1 MSEKKRIKELENI
14 IVKMWLSKKPLK
26 HTKLQYAEEPTVNWE
41 WYHNGFCKE
50 AAKIVK
56 ARAKK

>member
-1 MSEKKRIKELENI
+1 MTEKKRIKKLENI

-26 HTKLQYAEEPTVNWE
+26 HTKLQYAEEPTCNWE
-41 WYHNGFCKE
+41 SWHHGFCIE

-56 ARAKK
+56 ARAKS